1 MKLALA
7 AVLARLDA
15 LERATFG
22 HPRHRLTKRQ
32 VAELE
37 GVSTRTIDR
46 GVARGIYSPPEI
58 ENKRLYWWSDTYRRV
73 PSAAD
78 TPAARAARNPRLRR
92 KPAEGATNASDFL
105 KT

>member
-1 MKLALA
+1 MKLAFA

-15 LERATFG
+15 LERKTFG

-58 ENKRLYWWSDTYRRV
+58 ENKRLYWWSDTYRRI
-73 PSAAD
+73 PGAAD
-78 TPAARAARNPRLRR
+78 TPTARAARNPRLRR
-92 KPAEGATNASDFL
+92 KSAEAEQNL
-105 KT
+105 R